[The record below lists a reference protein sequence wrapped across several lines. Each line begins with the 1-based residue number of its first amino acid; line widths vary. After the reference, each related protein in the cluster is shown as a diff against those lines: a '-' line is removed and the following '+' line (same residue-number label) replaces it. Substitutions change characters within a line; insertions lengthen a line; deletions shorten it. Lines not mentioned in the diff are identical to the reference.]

1 MTNTELIAKH
11 IKPEKGKEIGI
22 CKVCGQKTES
32 GFKSK
37 LYIKDARFTNFDLL
51 KAVDSDIICQNC
63 ASCLSEPKLRRS
75 SFIADTDKI
84 IYLQKNDIENYVFN
98 LSETGIKTPFV
109 FCVTES
115 FKKHMSFK
123 ATINY
128 DTNKYTVTHENY
140 SFVID
145 VAQAQKIYAV
155 LNEFY
160 LYFNKDELLSGDY
173 NSIALKTYCADCTL
187 QQFTSKEKLLRDK
200 RGSHE
205 FNFLVYILN
214 SEKRNEILKE
224 RKKCRKKS

>member
-1 MTNTELIAKH
+1 MTNTELIARH

-145 VAQAQKIYAV
+145 VAQSK
-155 LNEFY
+155 N
-160 LYFNKDELLSGDY
+160 LLH
-173 NSIALKTYCADCTL
+173 
-187 QQFTSKEKLLRDK
+187 QM
-200 RGSHE
+200 
-205 FNFLVYILN
+205 
-214 SEKRNEILKE
+214 
-224 RKKCRKKS
+224 